1 MQSENKRSR
10 TNPNH
15 RVTPL
20 AIRCAV
26 ALAITIF
33 VAISGTRA
41 NAQFEPSTTPFFV
54 DEAPRRFYASA
65 GVGFDFSRGDYG
77 DPVTTNS
84 LAIPFSLMLEL
95 EPITFR
101 LSLPYSV
108 ADGFEKNLSDGNGSE
123 AGDVTTS
130 FTYTYYPSAKA
141 LPVLDLTT
149 KVKIPTANDK
159 LGTGKTDVTLQLEL
173 SKSLGRLSGFGSFGY
188 RFKEGFYRDIVLASL
203 GAGFRVSRSF
213 SMGVAYDYREASVRW
228 SKDSHEISPNL
239 SIRSGEHLRFGPY
252 GVVGLSEPAPTWG
265 LGANVT
271 WIY

>member
-15 RVTPL
+15 RVIPL
-20 AIRCAV
+20 AIRCAA
-26 ALAITIF
+26 ALLITIF

-101 LSLPYSV
+101 LSLPYSL
-108 ADGFEKNLSDGNGSE
+108 ADGFEKNLSDGNGSD
-123 AGDVTTS
+123 AGDLTTS

-228 SKDSHEISPNL
+228 SKDYHEISPNL